1 MSTAMSMERMKAGI
15 EQIRNRVPV
24 VTGRGEEATKQALV
38 LPLIDALGYDIWN
51 PTEVSPEFDADFAVR
66 KGSQKERV
74 DLAVLLGGKP
84 RIFVEVKAVGTQL
97 DSHHGQLSRY
107 FNAVP
112 EVSLG
117 ILTNGVEYRFF
128 TDTGEPNIMDARPF
142 YTVNLESIDVPFEVL
157 ARFHR
162 ANFSAELIR
171 DFASELIFTTQ
182 LIQLLRDELDL
193 KSREPSEALV
203 RWILGNASFYE
214 GRVTAAVVERFRPLV
229 KNALQTVLKDI
240 VRRSVLAIDQG
251 VTAEPVLE
259 VSEAPPGAAAQGQDA
274 DQDDGGRAARN
285 VVTTAEELQ
294 ALALVQGMAA
304 RSGAA
309 ARTLFDASAKK
320 VVPVVIEGKD
330 TTGYFGVY
338 INKPSNWF
346 LRVNFDGKTKWVG
359 FDLPVEEARPL
370 FPTGAN
376 ELSPGAHAPL
386 RFGVSGPDD
395 LVAFEKLIS
404 FAMKRMID
412 ERQPS

>member
-1 MSTAMSMERMKAGI
+1 MSAAMSMERMKAGI

-97 DSHHGQLSRY
+97 NSHHGQLSRY

-128 TDTGEPNIMDARPF
+128 TDTGEPNIMDPRPF
-142 YTVNLESIDVPFEVL
+142 YTINIESIDVPFEVL

-193 KSREPSEALV
+193 KSRDPSEALV

-251 VTAEPVLE
+251 VTAEPALE
-259 VSEAPPGAAAQGQDA
+259 VSDNAGGPAPLAQEA
-274 DQDDGGRAARN
+274 DQEDGGRAVRT

-294 ALALVQGMAA
+294 ALALVQGMAS
-304 RSGAA
+304 RSGTAV
-309 ARTLFDASAKK
+309 RTIFDASAKK

-330 TTGYFGVY
+330 TTGYFGIY

-346 LRVNFDGKTKWVG
+346 LRVNFDGKTKWIG
-359 FDLPVEEARPL
+359 FDLPVEDARPH
-370 FPTGAN
+370 FPPGAN
-376 ELSPGAHAPL
+376 ELSPGAHAPV
-386 RFGVSGPDD
+386 RFSVAGPDD
-395 LVAFEKLIS
+395 LALFEKLIA

-412 ERQPS
+412 ERQPA